1 MENKFCEFLVS
12 IGLIDLK
19 TSKYLKDINNEV
31 VNAKNKH
38 NFSDSF
44 FISLMHYFNNLTLD
58 QKKYICF
65 NLPLRFILKDEK
77 EKKQKL
83 TLIILKKDLKL
94 KYIKLKYL
102 FIWMKNNKIN
112 KTEKSSFPNQKETCL
127 SSLSNFKISFDEF
140 MNGKKNKGNRKNKEN
155 QEERK
160 TNNSVINI
168 NKRNKTQKNENKM
181 TIKRIN
187 SYNTNYYQK
196 KINDIVNNEEPLTT
210 KDKRELL
217 QLSECTFKPSIN
229 NTANNSFLKIPIF
242 DKLYKDS
249 EKYKIKNHIKA
260 MKYEHLMNKEI
271 TFKPKLCIT
280 PKSISTLKFDSFEIR
295 QQNFLNNRNF
305 NNNKLKK
312 SIESSVEKK
321 CSFSPKIN
329 KNIDFTASSSK
340 NNNIPTTKEE
350 NKLINTSTNNNNN
363 NCDSYYS
370 ISTIKTIPAHVR
382 LYDDSKR
389 RNSSY
394 IQREIEYKKSIDE
407 MANMTSKKV
416 SKIDYDKISNL
427 SENKEKKIIYEKTK
441 KKVEEEEGITFKPE
455 INLNNKYAER
465 IHSNFYE
472 RNKIDE
478 KNTIFEN
485 YGKFYKENKKDK
497 KYTEVEKKEI
507 IENIV
512 KRLYN
517 ESNKQSFLNQKSER
531 NKYINNNNLADAN
544 INNIL

>member
-83 TLIILKKDLKL
+83 TLILLKKDLKL

-102 FIWMKNNKIN
+102 FTWMKNNKI
-112 KTEKSSFPNQKETCL
+112 EKSSFPISKETCL
-127 SSLSNFKISFDEF
+127 SSLTNFKISFDEF
-140 MNGKKNKGNRKNKEN
+140 MNGKKNKEIRENKEY
-155 QEERK
+155 QEEKK

-187 SYNTNYYQK
+187 SYNTNYYQR
-196 KINDIVNNEEPLTT
+196 KINDIVNNEEQLTT

-229 NTANNSFLKIPIF
+229 NTANNSFLKMPIF

-280 PKSISTLKFDSFEIR
+280 PKSISTLKFDKFEIR

-305 NNNKLKK
+305 NTNKLKK

-329 KNIDFTASSSK
+329 KNIDFTTSSSK
-340 NNNIPTTKEE
+340 NNNIQTTKEE
-350 NKLINTSTNNNNN
+350 NKLINTSTNNNNY
-363 NCDSYYS
+363 DSYYS

-407 MANMTSKKV
+407 MANITSKKV

-465 IHSNFYE
+465 IHSNFYD
-472 RNKIDE
+472 RNKIDG
-478 KNTIFEN
+478 KNKIFEN
-485 YGKFYKENKKDK
+485 YGKFFEENKKDK
-497 KYTEVEKKEI
+497 KFTEVEKKEI
-507 IENIV
+507 IEKIV

-517 ESNKQSFLNQKSER
+517 ESNKQSFLNQNSER
-531 NKYINNNNLADAN
+531 NKYINNNNLVDAN

>member
-1 MENKFCEFLVS
+1 MENKFCDFLVS

-19 TSKYLKDINNEV
+19 TSKYLKDINHEV

-44 FISLMHYFNNLTLD
+44 FISLMHYFNNLTLE

-65 NLPLRFILKDEK
+65 NLPLRFIMKDEK
-77 EKKQKL
+77 ERKQKL
-83 TLIILKKDLKL
+83 NLIILKKELKL

-102 FIWMKNNKIN
+102 FTWMRNNKI
-112 KTEKSSFPNQKETCL
+112 EKLSFPISKKTGH
-127 SSLSNFKISFDEF
+127 SSLSNFKISFDDF
-140 MNGKKNKGNRKNKEN
+140 MNGKKNKENREN
-155 QEERK
+155 QEEKK

-168 NKRNKTQKNENKM
+168 NKRNKLQKYENKM
-181 TIKRIN
+181 KIKRIN
-187 SYNTNYYQK
+187 SYNTNYYQR
-196 KINDIVNNEEPLTT
+196 KINDIVNNEEPLTI

-229 NTANNSFLKIPIF
+229 NTTNNSFIKIPIF

-249 EKYKIKNHIKA
+249 EKYKMKNHIKA

-271 TFKPKLCIT
+271 TFKPNLCIT
-280 PKSISTLKFDSFEIR
+280 PKSISSLKFDKFDIR

-305 NNNKLKK
+305 NTNKLKK

-329 KNIDFTASSSK
+329 KNIDFTSSSSK
-340 NNNIPTTKEE
+340 NNNVATTKEE
-350 NKLINTSTNNNNN
+350 NKLINTSTNNNN
-363 NCDSYYS
+363 CDSYYS
-370 ISTIKTIPAHVR
+370 ISTIKSIPAHVR

-407 MANMTSKKV
+407 MANMTSKKG

-465 IHSNFYE
+465 IHSNFYD
-472 RNKIDE
+472 RNKVDG
-478 KNTIFEN
+478 KNKIFEN
-485 YGKFYKENKKDK
+485 YDKFYEENKKDK

-517 ESNKQSFLNQKSER
+517 ESSKLNILNQKSER
-531 NKYINNNNLADAN
+531 SKYINNNNLVDLN
-544 INNIL
+544 INNNIL